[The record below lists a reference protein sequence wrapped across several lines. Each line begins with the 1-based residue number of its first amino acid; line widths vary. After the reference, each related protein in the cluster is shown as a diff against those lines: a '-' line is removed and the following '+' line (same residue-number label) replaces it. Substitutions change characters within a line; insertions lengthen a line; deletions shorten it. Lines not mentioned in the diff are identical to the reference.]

1 MSNGEQQAVLP
12 LQGNVVFK
20 VELSEDQLECYVSSA
35 VKKVLKQLL
44 EKEYPIVLFRTL
56 TRSYLG
62 GVPAETTELTAEL
75 YNPYLEQLEQA
86 VIEELTEIAKKQVPQ
101 VAKAEFDDNSAK
113 NFKVVLCRVLD
124 RMFREA
130 LKNSLACEQQTVFP
144 LQGNIVFPEGLS
156 RGTLESYVSPVVEVY
171 LRQKLEEGYPIVQ
184 FETLTRQWSN
194 DTKLTAKVFNPEHTF
209 EQLRQAVIEKVT
221 ETANQVPSSDEISS
235 DDTFNN
241 NFRYVL
247 GRTFDRMFSKALE
260 KELLS

>member
-1 MSNGEQQAVLP
+1 
-12 LQGNVVFK
+12 
-20 VELSEDQLECYVSSA
+20 
-35 VKKVLKQLL
+35 
-44 EKEYPIVLFRTL
+44 
-56 TRSYLG
+56 
-62 GVPAETTELTAEL
+62 
-75 YNPYLEQLEQA
+75 
-86 VIEELTEIAKKQVPQ
+86 
-101 VAKAEFDDNSAK
+101 
-113 NFKVVLCRVLD
+113 
-124 RMFREA
+124 MFREA
-130 LKNSLACEQQTVFP
+130 LKNSLACDQQTVFP

-156 RGTLESYVSPVVEVY
+156 RGQLESYVSPVVEVY

-221 ETANQVPSSDEISS
+221 ETANQVPSAYGIP
-235 DDTFNN
+235 FND

>member
-20 VELSEDQLECYVSSA
+20 VELSQDQLECYVSSA

-44 EKEYPIVLFRTL
+44 EKEYPIVQFRTH

-62 GVPAETTELTAEL
+62 GVPAETTELKAEL

-101 VAKAEFDDNSAK
+101 VAKVEFDDNSAK

-130 LKNSLACEQQTVFP
+130 LKNSLACDQQTVFP

-156 RGTLESYVSPVVEVY
+156 RGQLESYVSPVVEVY

-221 ETANQVPSSDEISS
+221 ETANQVPSAYGIP
-235 DDTFNN
+235 FND